1 MQVEFILLI
10 LSLLFFVSI
19 FADKIGYKYGVP
31 ALLLFLTVG
40 MFFGSHG
47 MTSLVGMGG
56 VTIETGTAQALS
68 TLAMCIILF
77 TGGMETKLSDIK
89 SVLVPGITLA
99 TLGVLLTC
107 VITGV
112 LIYFIFGWIN
122 AVASVSIWLAL
133 LIAAT
138 MSSTDSASVF
148 SLLRTNGIGL
158 KHNLRPLLELES
170 GANDPMAYVLTTTL
184 IGIVVNTHSIVGLT
198 QEITALPIIQTIV
211 IQLVMGTV
219 LGFAFGEGLVA
230 LMRRVKLGNEALY
243 PIMILTACIF
253 IFSITY
259 YLQGNTYLAVY
270 VGGLIIGNN
279 KFTRKRQTRSF
290 FSGLTWLSQLMMFL
304 MLGLMVEPAELI
316 KYKVWVPCLIIS
328 IVMICISRPL
338 SVWFC
343 MLPFRQ
349 YRQRDKLFLS
359 WVGLKGAVPIIFAI
373 MCKAQG
379 VPFADLIFNTVF
391 LCTIVSL
398 LAQGTTLTQMAR
410 KLNLDT
416 SREEERSLEHFD
428 IDLPDEIQ
436 SSTREVEVTEKHLAN
451 GNTLRELNIPPKTL
465 IIMVRRGEDFFVPTG
480 ASELQLG
487 DQLLVI
493 SDKDAAATYQ
503 HMIDDAEEEA
513 LWREQMRRN
522 IRERFDRMTAWMRK
536 KNNKS

>member
-1 MQVEFILLI
+1 MQVEFVLLI

-31 ALLLFLTVG
+31 ALLLFLAVG

-47 MTSLVGMGG
+47 MTSLIGMSG
-56 VTIETGTAQALS
+56 VNIEIGTAQALS

-77 TGGMETKLSDIK
+77 TGGLETKLSDIK
-89 SVLVPGITLA
+89 SVLAPGITLA

-133 LIAAT
+133 LMAAT

-148 SLLRTNGIGL
+148 SVLRTNGIGL

-184 IGIVVNTHSIVGLT
+184 IGIVINTHTIVGLT
-198 QEITALPIIQTIV
+198 EEVTALPIIQTIV

-219 LGFAFGEGLVA
+219 LGFAFGEGLVQ

-253 IFSITY
+253 IFAITY

-290 FSGLTWLSQLMMFL
+290 FNGLAWLSQLVMFL
-304 MLGLMVEPAELI
+304 MLGLMVEPAELLN
-316 KYKVWVPCLIIS
+316 YKVWLPCLIIS
-328 IVMICISRPL
+328 VVMICISRPL
-338 SVWFC
+338 SVWLC

-349 YRQRDKLFLS
+349 YRQRDKLMLS

-379 VPFADLIFNTVF
+379 VPYADLIFNVVF

-398 LAQGTTLTQMAR
+398 LAQGTTLTWMAR

-416 SREEERSLEHFD
+416 PREEERSLEHFD

-480 ASELQLG
+480 SSELQLG
-487 DQLLVI
+487 DQMLVI

-522 IRERFDRMTAWMRK
+522 MRERFDRMTAWMRK
-536 KNNKS
+536 KK

>member
-1 MQVEFILLI
+1 MQVEFLLLI

-31 ALLLFLTVG
+31 ALLLFLAVG

-47 MTSLVGMGG
+47 MTSLIGMDG
-56 VTIETGTAQALS
+56 VKIETSTAQALS

-89 SVLVPGITLA
+89 SVLAPGVTLA

-107 VITGV
+107 IITGCIIH
-112 LIYFIFGWIN
+112 LIFGWIN
-122 AVASVSIWLAL
+122 GFSVGSIWIAL
-133 LIAAT
+133 LVAAT

-148 SLLRTNGIGL
+148 SVLRTNGIGL

-184 IGIVVNTHSIVGLT
+184 IGVVLMGGKDV
-198 QEITALPIIQTIV
+198 TALPIIQTIV

-219 LGFAFGEGLVA
+219 LGFVFGQGLVM
-230 LMRRVKLGNEALY
+230 LMRHVKLGNEALY

-253 IFSITY
+253 IFAITY

-290 FSGLTWLSQLMMFL
+290 FNGLTWLSQLVMFL
-304 MLGLMVEPAELI
+304 MLGLMVNPADLV
-316 KYKVWVPCLIIS
+316 KYKVWVPCLIIC
-328 IVMICISRPL
+328 IIMIFISRPL
-338 SVWFC
+338 SVWLC

-349 YRQRDKLFLS
+349 FRQRDRLFLS

-373 MCKAQG
+373 MCKAQN
-379 VPFADLIFNTVF
+379 VPFANMIFNVVF
-391 LCTIVSL
+391 LCTIMSL
-398 LAQGTTLTQMAR
+398 LAQGTTLTQLAR
-410 KLNLDT
+410 KLKLDMP
-416 SREEERSLEHFD
+416 REEERSLEHFD
-428 IDLPDEIQ
+428 MDLPDEIQ
-436 SSTREVEVTEKHLAN
+436 SSAREVEVTERILVN

-480 ASELQLG
+480 SSTLELG

-493 SDKDAAATYQ
+493 RDKDAQATYQ

-513 LWREQMRRN
+513 QWKAEMRKKS
-522 IRERFDRMTAWMRK
+522 RERFDKVIAWMRK
-536 KNNKS
+536 KK

>member
-31 ALLLFLTVG
+31 ALLLFLAVG

-47 MTSLVGMGG
+47 LTSLFGMSG
-56 VTIETGTAQALS
+56 VNIEIGTAQALS
-68 TLAMCIILF
+68 TVAMCIILF

-107 VITGV
+107 IITGV
-112 LIYFIFGWIN
+112 LIYYIFGWIN

-133 LIAAT
+133 LMAAT

-148 SLLRTNGIGL
+148 SVLRTNGIGL

-170 GANDPMAYVLTTTL
+170 GANDAMAYVLTTTL
-184 IGIVVNTHSIVGLT
+184 IGVVISTHSIVGLT
-198 QEITALPIIQTIV
+198 EEVTALPIIQTIV

-219 LGFAFGEGLVA
+219 LGFAFGEGLVM

-253 IFSITY
+253 IFAITY

-279 KFTRKRQTRSF
+279 KFTRKHQTRSF
-290 FSGLTWLSQLMMFL
+290 FSGLAWLSQLVMFL
-304 MLGLMVEPAELI
+304 MLGLMVEPADLLN
-316 KYKVWVPCLIIS
+316 YKVWVPCLIIS
-328 IVMICISRPL
+328 VVMIGISRPL
-338 SVWFC
+338 SVWLC

-349 YRQRDKLFLS
+349 YRQRDKLMLS

-379 VPFADLIFNTVF
+379 VPFADLIFNVVF

-398 LAQGTTLTQMAR
+398 LVQGTTLTQMAR

-416 SREEERSLEHFD
+416 PREEERSLEHFD
-428 IDLPDEIQ
+428 MDLPEEIQ
-436 SSTREVEVTEKHLAN
+436 SSAREVEVTEKILAN

-493 SDKDAAATYQ
+493 RDKDAQATYQ
-503 HMIDDAEEEA
+503 HMMDDAEEEA
-513 LWREQMRRN
+513 QWRAEMRRKT
-522 IRERFDRMTAWMRK
+522 RERFDRITAWMRK
-536 KNNKS
+536 KK

>member
-1 MQVEFILLI
+1 MHVEFLLLI

-31 ALLLFLTVG
+31 ALLLFLAVG

-47 MTSLVGMGG
+47 MTSLFGMSG
-56 VTIETGTAQALS
+56 VKINIEFAEAIS

-89 SVLVPGITLA
+89 SVLAPGVTLA

-112 LIYFIFGWIN
+112 LIYYIFGWIN
-122 AVASVSIWLAL
+122 AVATVSIWLAL
-133 LIAAT
+133 LMAAT

-148 SLLRTNGIGL
+148 SVLRTNGIGL

-184 IGIVVNTHSIVGLT
+184 IGVVVNLHSIVGLT
-198 QEITALPIIQTIV
+198 EEVTILPIIQNIA

-219 LGFAFGEGLVA
+219 LGLALGQGLVQ

-253 IFSITY
+253 IFAITY

-279 KFTRKRQTRSF
+279 KFTRRRQTKSF
-290 FSGLTWLSQLMMFL
+290 FNGLTWLSQLVMFL
-304 MLGLMVEPAELI
+304 MLGLMVELPELLQF
-316 KYKVWVPCLIIS
+316 KVWLPCLIIS
-328 IVMICISRPL
+328 IVMVFISRPL
-338 SVWFC
+338 SVWIC

-349 YRQRDKLFLS
+349 YHSRDKVMLS

-373 MCKAQG
+373 MCKSEG
-379 VPFADLIFNTVF
+379 VPFADMIFNVVF

-398 LAQGTTLTQMAR
+398 LTQGTTLTLVAK

-416 SREEERSLEHFD
+416 PQKEVHSLEHFD
-428 IDLPDEIQ
+428 LDLPDEIQ
-436 SSTREVEVTEKHLAN
+436 SSAREVEVTDKLLAK
-451 GNTLRELNIPPKTL
+451 GNTLKELSIPPRTL
-465 IIMVRRGEDFFVPTG
+465 VIMVRRGEDFFVPTG
-480 ASELQLG
+480 SSELQIG

-493 SDKDAAATYQ
+493 SDKDAQATYQ

-513 LWREQMRRN
+513 LWREAFRLRM
-522 IRERFDRMTAWMRK
+522 RERFDRIFAWMKVKGK
-536 KNNKS
+536 K

>member
-1 MQVEFILLI
+1 MQVEFVLLI

-19 FADKIGYKYGVP
+19 FADKIGYRYGVP
-31 ALLLFLTVG
+31 ALLLFLAVG
-40 MFFGSHG
+40 MFFGSSG
-47 MTSLVGMGG
+47 MTTLFGMSDITIDTG
-56 VTIETGTAQALS
+56 VAQALS

-89 SVLVPGITLA
+89 SVLAPGVTLA
-99 TLGVLLTC
+99 TLGVMFTC
-107 VITGV
+107 AITGV
-112 LIYFIFGWIN
+112 LIYYIFGWIN

-133 LIAAT
+133 LMAAT

-148 SLLRTNGIGL
+148 SVLRTNGIGL

-184 IGIVVNTHSIVGLT
+184 IGVVINTHSIVGLT
-198 QEITALPIIQTIV
+198 EKVTALPIIQSIV

-219 LGFAFGEGLVA
+219 LGFVFGEGLVM

-290 FSGLTWLSQLMMFL
+290 FNGLTWLSQLVMFL
-304 MLGLMVEPAELI
+304 MLGLMVELTELLN
-316 KYKVWVPCLIIS
+316 YKVWVPCLIIS
-328 IVMICISRPL
+328 IVMICVSRPL
-338 SVWFC
+338 SVWLC
-343 MLPFRQ
+343 MLPFKQ
-349 YRQRDKLFLS
+349 YRGRDKLMLS

-379 VPFADLIFNTVF
+379 VPFADMIFNVVF

-398 LAQGTTLTQMAR
+398 LVQGTSLTQMAR
-410 KLNLDT
+410 KLNLDVP
-416 SREEERSLEHFD
+416 RQEERSLEYFD
-428 IDLPDEIQ
+428 MDLPDEIQ
-436 SSTREVEVTEKHLAN
+436 SSAREVKVTEQILEK
-451 GNTLRELNIPPKTL
+451 GNTLREIAIPPHTL
-465 IIMVRRGEDFFVPTG
+465 VIMVRRGEDFFVPTG
-480 ASELQLG
+480 SSALELG

-493 SDKDAAATYQ
+493 RDKDAQATYQ

-513 LWREQMRRN
+513 QWRAE
-522 IRERFDRMTAWMRK
+522 IRHKARQRLEKATAWMYK
-536 KNNKS
+536 KKKM

>member
-1 MQVEFILLI
+1 MQVEFVLLI
-10 LSLLFFVSI
+10 LSFLFFVSI

-31 ALLLFLTVG
+31 ALLLFLAVG
-40 MFFGSHG
+40 MFFGSHSMSSLFG
-47 MTSLVGMGG
+47 MSG
-56 VTIETGTAQALS
+56 VEIDIETAQALS

-99 TLGVLLTC
+99 TVGVLLTC
-107 VITGV
+107 MITGV

-122 AVASVSIWLAL
+122 AVATVSIWLAL
-133 LIAAT
+133 LMAAT

-148 SLLRTNGIGL
+148 SVLRTNGIGL

-184 IGIVVNTHSIVGLT
+184 IGVVINTHTIVGLT
-198 QEITALPIIQTIV
+198 EEVTFLPIIQNIV

-219 LGFAFGEGLVA
+219 LGFAFGQGLVL
-230 LMRRVKLGNEALY
+230 LMRRVKLGNESLY

-253 IFSITY
+253 IFAITY

-270 VGGLIIGNN
+270 VAGLIIGNN

-290 FSGLTWLSQLMMFL
+290 FNGLAWLSQLVMFL
-304 MLGLMVEPAELI
+304 MLGLMVEPMELLN
-316 KYKVWVPCLIIS
+316 YQVWLPCLIIS
-328 IVMICISRPL
+328 VVMICISRPL
-338 SVWFC
+338 SVWIC

-349 YRQRDKLFLS
+349 YHQRDKLMLS

-379 VPFADLIFNTVF
+379 VPFADLIFNVVF

-410 KLNLDT
+410 KLHLDT
-416 SREEERSLEHFD
+416 QGEEERSLEHFD
-428 IDLPDEIQ
+428 MDLPEEIQ
-436 SSTREVEVTEKHLAN
+436 SSAREVEVTEAMLEN
-451 GNTLRELNIPPKTL
+451 GHTLRELTIPPRTL
-465 IIMVRRGEDFFVPTG
+465 VIMVRRGEDFFVPTG
-480 ASELQLG
+480 VSELQSG

-493 SDKDAAATYQ
+493 SDKDAQATYQ
-503 HMIDDAEEEA
+503 HMMDDAEEDA
-513 LWREQMRRN
+513 MWRAEMKRKMH
-522 IRERFDRMTAWMRK
+522 ERFDRWTAWMRK
-536 KNNKS
+536 KK

>member
-1 MQVEFILLI
+1 MQVEFALLI

-19 FADKIGYKYGVP
+19 FADKIGYKFGVP
-31 ALLLFLTVG
+31 ALLLFLSVG

-47 MTSLVGMGG
+47 MTSLFGMSG
-56 VTIETGTAQALS
+56 VKIEIGTAEALS

-89 SVLVPGITLA
+89 SVLAPGITLA

-107 VITGV
+107 AITGV
-112 LIYFIFGWIN
+112 IIHLIFGWIN
-122 AVASVSIWLAL
+122 TVSTISIWVAL
-133 LIAAT
+133 LMAAT

-148 SLLRTNGIGL
+148 SVLRTNGIGL

-184 IGIVVNTHSIVGLT
+184 IGVVISHHTVAGLV
-198 QEITALPIIQTIV
+198 EPVSALPIIQTIV

-219 LGFAFGEGLVA
+219 LGFAFGQGLVL

-290 FSGLTWLSQLMMFL
+290 FSGLAWLSQLVMFL
-304 MLGLMVEPAELI
+304 MLGLMVEPLELM
-316 KYKVWVPCLIIS
+316 KLNVWLPCLIIS

-338 SVWFC
+338 SVLLC
-343 MLPFRQ
+343 MLPFRNQ
-349 YRQRDKLFLS
+349 YHQRDRIFLS

-373 MCKAQG
+373 MCKANG
-379 VPFADLIFNTVF
+379 VPYADMIFNVVF

-398 LAQGTTLTQMAR
+398 LAQGTTLTQIAR
-410 KLNLDT
+410 KLNLDMP
-416 SREEERSLEHFD
+416 REQERSLEHFD
-428 IDLPDEIQ
+428 MDLPDEIQ
-436 SSTREVEVTEKHLAN
+436 SSAREVEVTEKHLAN
-451 GNTLRELNIPPKTL
+451 GNTLREIDIPPKTL
-465 IIMVRRGEDFFVPTG
+465 IVMVRRGDDFFVPTG
-480 ASELQLG
+480 SSTLELG
-487 DQLLVI
+487 DQLLAI
-493 SDKDAAATYQ
+493 SDKDAEDTYR
-503 HMIDDAEEEA
+503 HMVSDAEEDA
-513 LWREQMRRN
+513 QWRAEIRRKMQ
-522 IRERFDRMTAWMRK
+522 ERINKATAWMRK
-536 KNNKS
+536 KK

>member
-1 MQVEFILLI
+1 MQVEFFLLI

-31 ALLLFLTVG
+31 ALLLFLAVG
-40 MFFGSHG
+40 MLFGSPG
-47 MTSLVGMGG
+47 IDSLFGAEEG
-56 VTIETGTAQALS
+56 VKIDIENAQALS
-68 TLAMCIILF
+68 TIAMCIILF

-89 SVLVPGITLA
+89 SVLAPGVTLA

-112 LIYFIFGWIN
+112 IIYFIFGWIN

-133 LIAAT
+133 LMAAT

-148 SLLRTNGIGL
+148 SILRTNGIGL

-184 IGIVVNTHSIVGLT
+184 IGVVLNTQTGADATGNVSALAIT
-198 QEITALPIIQTIV
+198 QNIV

-219 LGFAFGEGLVA
+219 LGFVFGEGLVH

-243 PIMILTACIF
+243 PIMILAACIF

-279 KFTRKRQTRSF
+279 KFSRKRQTRSF

-304 MLGLMVEPAELI
+304 MLGLMVDLPDLLN
-316 KYKVWVPCLIIS
+316 YRVWLPCLIIS
-328 IVMICISRPL
+328 IVMVFISRPL
-338 SVWFC
+338 SVWLC
-343 MLPFRQ
+343 MLPFGQ
-349 YRQRDKLFLS
+349 YHQRDKVMLS

-379 VPFADLIFNTVF
+379 VPFADMIFNVVF

-398 LAQGTTLTQMAR
+398 LVQGTSLTWMAN
-410 KLNLDT
+410 KLDLAT
-416 SREEERSLEHFD
+416 PGQEGHSLEHFD
-428 IDLPDEIQ
+428 LDLPEEIQ
-436 SSTREVEVTEKHLAN
+436 SSAREVEVTEKMLEA
-451 GNTLRELNIPPKTL
+451 GTTLREIKIPPKTL
-465 IIMVRRGEDFFVPTG
+465 IVMVRRGEDFFVPTG
-480 ASELQLG
+480 NSELQKG

-493 SDKDAAATYQ
+493 SDKDAEQTYQ
-503 HMIDDAEEEA
+503 HMLNDAEEEA
-513 LWREQMRRN
+513 LWRAE
-522 IRERFDRMTAWMRK
+522 IRHKAKTRLDQATAWMRK
-536 KNNKS
+536 KK